1 MNYKKRRIKAGI
13 PFHTMVKE
21 LGISEE
27 KYREVE
33 EKRRRLEGE
42 LFDKYLSII
51 KRGKVI
57 KFTLDD
63 EIKKIDEWVKSGEFM
78 QTAQK
83 YGYGSQKD
91 LAEALN
97 IAQSTISTLI
107 NKPNEV
113 GNDLKIKI
121 YNFLHDP
128 LNKKAEEKIVKGD
141 GKMDYIKWVDENLEK
156 EIKKAKIKQGVV
168 AEYAG
173 CNNSHISHIVRK
185 DTRPSLECAKA
196 IYDFFNG
203 GAKDKKNRNIIWV
216 EKNLKQKMKENNI
229 TQTELAEK
237 IGISRARM
245 SRIIRKGVAVTEDVA
260 DSIYKYFNKQEEEEM
275 DLFDMIE
282 DKKEEIKEEI
292 KEEPKQEV
300 EKVVTNYNE
309 LNEYEKKLAQ
319 RDLEIIQLK
328 RQIMM
333 YEKLIARL

>member
-63 EIKKIDEWVKSGEFM
+63 EIKKIDDWVKSGEFM

-168 AEYAG
+168 AEYVG

-196 IYDFFNG
+196 I
-203 GAKDKKNRNIIWV
+203 
-216 EKNLKQKMKENNI
+216 
-229 TQTELAEK
+229 
-237 IGISRARM
+237 
-245 SRIIRKGVAVTEDVA
+245 
-260 DSIYKYFNKQEEEEM
+260 
-275 DLFDMIE
+275 
-282 DKKEEIKEEI
+282 
-292 KEEPKQEV
+292 
-300 EKVVTNYNE
+300 
-309 LNEYEKKLAQ
+309 
-319 RDLEIIQLK
+319 
-328 RQIMM
+328 
-333 YEKLIARL
+333 